1 METRAATLRG
11 MSENDPRLLE
21 QIADIVEKKGVVPE
35 SVDPFAFCTE
45 ILPLLGT
52 TDGKLRE
59 WRVYGILHLWAVR
72 REMSDDELRGLLWTI
87 ADEEHLF
94 LGIGEVESDTVF
106 MRSFSVLVLCP
117 FIEAHREKAYLTP
130 EELERLSATVIRYLD
145 AEQDLRGFISDE
157 KQWAHATAHAADTFG
172 QLAQCEDL
180 DAETLRAILDCLG
193 RNVVTDRTV
202 WRHEEDTRTASAA
215 IHALKREI
223 LPDDRV
229 KDWLASLIPE
239 VRYDGELP
247 GVHHRYVNA
256 RNLLRCLIH
265 QGAAEGLPG
274 RLIALIR
281 EAHLAL
287 PER

>member
-1 METRAATLRG
+1 

-106 MRSFSVLVLCP
+106 MR
-117 FIEAHREKAYLTP
+117 
-130 EELERLSATVIRYLD
+130 
-145 AEQDLRGFISDE
+145 
-157 KQWAHATAHAADTFG
+157 
-172 QLAQCEDL
+172 
-180 DAETLRAILDCLG
+180 
-193 RNVVTDRTV
+193 
-202 WRHEEDTRTASAA
+202 
-215 IHALKREI
+215 
-223 LPDDRV
+223 
-229 KDWLASLIPE
+229 
-239 VRYDGELP
+239 
-247 GVHHRYVNA
+247 
-256 RNLLRCLIH
+256 
-265 QGAAEGLPG
+265 
-274 RLIALIR
+274 
-281 EAHLAL
+281 
-287 PER
+287 